1 MKAKKK
7 APTFDDVVQG
17 ALKLSTV
24 DKVRL
29 IERLASV
36 IQHDVGP
43 QVSVPRQSLYG
54 ALADLGPAPSE
65 EDIAEARRDM
75 FAGVARDESD

>member
-1 MKAKKK
+1 MKSQK
-7 APTFDDVVQG
+7 APTLEDVAQR
-17 ALKLSTV
+17 ALQLSTV

-36 IQHDVGP
+36 LQYDIPPADTT
-43 QVSVPRQSLYG
+43 PRRSARGL
-54 ALADLGPAPSE
+54 LADLGPAPSE

-75 FAGVARDESD
+75 FAGAARDENR